1 MAGGRP
7 LTMLSGK
14 GVCVLL
20 TGALLVS
27 LIPMKA
33 TTASAA
39 QPSQVAISKTSV
51 AHQGLVL
58 SQGPYSNWTQAAI
71 RSLQYLL
78 RARGARIAV
87 DGIVGPQTEAAVVA
101 FQRTHHLVVDGIV
114 GPQTWAALYLTVALG
129 SRGDA
134 VRAVQ
139 DQANFRN
146 LKNGHTLD
154 VDGIFGPLT
163 RAWVIRFQQEVAS
176 SDKSFPVD
184 GIVGPLTW
192 RPVVGGMSS
201 L

>member
-1 MAGGRP
+1 
-7 LTMLSGK
+7 MLSRK
-14 GVCVLL
+14 GVCAVL

-27 LIPMKA
+27 LVPMAA
-33 TTASAA
+33 TSASAS
-39 QPSQVAISKTSV
+39 QPSQVAISRTPMMQ
-51 AHQGLVL
+51 QGLVL
-58 SQGPYSNWTQAAI
+58 SQGPYSNWTQAET

-114 GPQTWAALYLTVALG
+114 GPQTWGALYITLALG

-139 DQANFRN
+139 EQANFRN
-146 LKNGHTLD
+146 LKNGHTLV

-163 RAWVIRFQQEVAS
+163 RAWVIQFQQEVVY

-184 GIVGPLTW
+184 GVVGPLTW
-192 RPVVGGMSS
+192 PPLVGGMYSY
-201 L
+201 

>member
-1 MAGGRP
+1 
-7 LTMLSGK
+7 
-14 GVCVLL
+14 
-20 TGALLVS
+20 
-27 LIPMKA
+27 
-33 TTASAA
+33 
-39 QPSQVAISKTSV
+39 
-51 AHQGLVL
+51 
-58 SQGPYSNWTQAAI
+58 
-71 RSLQYLL
+71 
-78 RARGARIAV
+78 
-87 DGIVGPQTEAAVVA
+87 
-101 FQRTHHLVVDGIV
+101 
-114 GPQTWAALYLTVALG
+114 LYLTVALG

-192 RPVVGGMSS
+192 PPLVGGMYS